1 MEVREFKKWLIDNGF
16 EDDELY
22 QESLKCYQVEA
33 YKAAY
38 IFSYLANH
46 KYIARLAIDY
56 RGTPSN
62 FMSDCPEDKQNIKE
76 ARWEEKIK
84 SLQNED
90 EWEQTV
96 NEILIQAKDTNN
108 VFRLPDKIKQK
119 YSHMRVLR
127 NNAAHAKDRL
137 ISESTV
143 LELWNEIQYTY
154 PYFVINGTKDAWLDE
169 LDKVVKYSNN
179 DSKYF
184 DDLFDQFDNFSIE
197 NKSIVINRLIKKY
210 LINSDYDEECP
221 KIIIDF
227 LSKVFQDNKYSKQIS
242 KSFSEEEE
250 IYLYICTG
258 KYNFHNEMIK
268 LFTSLEILK
277 KNYQLRY
284 FCEEFSNNFWKF
296 IDEIFSDANLDTL
309 INTLLFL
316 LKQTDSRLLDVDFCE
331 SRFLQSNTLFFEKIL
346 DKISHLYYYT
356 MTSTGQKRHSTSTFD
371 YLKFRSY
378 INYIAYVTYRVSE
391 DSNLRQYDN
400 VKEFIK
406 HYEKLM
412 TNNYSGDAWHSERQM
427 QEQLKEINKKYS
439 LVGLDQE

>member
-62 FMSDCPEDKQNIKE
+62 FMSDCPENKQDIKE

-96 NEILIQAKDTNN
+96 NDILIQAKDTNN

-119 YSHMRVLR
+119 YSHMRSLR

-143 LELWNEIQYTY
+143 LELWNEIQYTN
-154 PYFVINGTKDAWLDE
+154 PYFVINGTIDAWLDK

-179 DSKYF
+179 DSKYLDELLDKF
-184 DDLFDQFDNFSIE
+184 NNFSVD
-197 NKSIVINRLIKKY
+197 NKSFVIKSLIKKY
-210 LINSDYDEECP
+210 LIVPDYDEEYP
-221 KIIIDF
+221 NIIVTL

-258 KYNFHNEMIK
+258 KYKFHNEMIK

-277 KNYQLRY
+277 KNDKFRY
-284 FCEEFSNNFWKF
+284 FCEEFPNNFWKF
-296 IDEIFSDANLDTL
+296 IDEISGIANSDTL

-316 LKQTDSRLLDVDFCE
+316 LKQTDSRLLDINFSE
-331 SRFLQSNTLFFEKIL
+331 SRFLESNDLFFEEILAKI
-346 DKISHLYYYT
+346 DDLYYYT
-356 MTSTGQKRHSTSTFD
+356 MTYSGQKRHQTSTFD
-371 YLKFRSY
+371 YLKFHYY
-378 INYIAYVTYRVSE
+378 INYIRYITYRVSI
-391 DSNLRQYDN
+391 DSNLRQN
-400 VKEFIK
+400 NKVEEFIERFK
-406 HYEKLM
+406 TLM
-412 TNNYSGDAWHSERQM
+412 TSDYSDDYFYSLRQM
-427 QEQLKEINKKYS
+427 QKRIKEINEIYTIVK
-439 LVGLDQE
+439 

>member
-56 RGTPSN
+56 RGLPSN
-62 FMSDCPEDKQNIKE
+62 FMSDCPENKQDIKE
-76 ARWEEKIK
+76 ARWEEKIS

-96 NEILIQAKDTNN
+96 NDILIQAKDTNN
-108 VFRLPDKIKQK
+108 VFRLPEKIKQK

-154 PYFVINGTKDAWLDE
+154 PYFVINGTIDAWLLE
-169 LDKVVKYSNN
+169 LDKLAKYSNN
-179 DSKYF
+179 DSKYL
-184 DDLFDQFDNFSIE
+184 DSLFDKFNNFSAD
-197 NKSIVINRLIKKY
+197 NKSIVVKSLIKKY
-210 LINSDYDEECP
+210 LIDSDYDEECP

-227 LSKVFQDNKYSKQIS
+227 LSKVFQENKYLEQIS
-242 KSFSEEEE
+242 KSFSEKEE

-258 KYNFHNEMIK
+258 KYKFQNETFK
-268 LFTSLEILK
+268 LFTSLEALI
-277 KNYQLRY
+277 KNYQFRY
-284 FCEEFSNNFWKF
+284 FCEEFSINFWKF
-296 IDEIFSDANLDTL
+296 IDEISGKANQETL
-309 INTLLFL
+309 INVLLSL
-316 LKQTDSRLLDVDFCE
+316 LKQTDSRLLDVDFSE
-331 SRFLQSNTLFFEKIL
+331 SSFLSSNDLLFKKIL

-356 MTSTGQKRHSTSTFD
+356 MTYTGQKRHSTSTFD
-371 YLKFRSY
+371 YSKFRSY
-378 INYIAYVTYRVSE
+378 IHYIAYITYRVSE
-391 DSNLRQYDN
+391 DSNLRQDDK

-406 HYEKLM
+406 HYKKLM
-412 TNNYSGDAWHSERQM
+412 TADYSGDTWDTERQM
-427 QEQLKEINKKYS
+427 QNQVKEINKKYCI
-439 LVGLDQE
+439 VELDKE

>member
-62 FMSDCPEDKQNIKE
+62 FMSECPEQHIKE
-76 ARWEEKIK
+76 DRWEEKIK

-96 NEILIQAKDTNN
+96 NEILIQAKDTSN
-108 VFRLPDKIKQK
+108 VFRLPDKIKQQ

-154 PYFVINGTKDAWLDE
+154 PYFVINGTIDAWLDE
-169 LDKVVKYSNN
+169 LDKVAKYSNN
-179 DSKYF
+179 DLKYL
-184 DDLFDQFDNFSIE
+184 DNLFDKFNTFSIH
-197 NKSIVINRLIKKY
+197 NKSIVVKSLIKKY
-210 LINSDYDEECP
+210 LIDSDYDEDYP
-221 KIIIDF
+221 KIIIAF
-227 LSKVFQDNKYSKQIS
+227 LSKLFQDNKYLEQIS
-242 KSFSEEEE
+242 KNFSEEEE
-250 IYLYICTG
+250 IYLYICIG
-258 KYNFHNEMIK
+258 KYKLQNEMIK
-268 LFTSLEILK
+268 LFTSLETLI
-277 KNYQLRY
+277 KNYQFRY
-284 FCEEFSNNFWKF
+284 FCEEFPINFWKF
-296 IDEIFSDANLDTL
+296 IDEISRTANQDTL

-316 LKQTDSRLLDVDFCE
+316 LKQTDSRLLDVDFCD
-331 SRFLQSNTLFFEKIL
+331 SHFLQSNTLFFEKIL
-346 DKISHLYYYT
+346 DEISQLYYYT

-378 INYIAYVTYRVSE
+378 INYIAYVTYRILE
-391 DSNLRQYDN
+391 DPNLKQCDN

-412 TNNYSGDAWHSERQM
+412 TDDYSVDIWHTELQM

-439 LVGLDQE
+439 IVELDKE

>member
-56 RGTPSN
+56 RGIPSN
-62 FMSDCPEDKQNIKE
+62 FMSKCLENKQDIRENK
-76 ARWEEKIK
+76 WEEKIK

-96 NEILIQAKDTNN
+96 NDILIQAKDTNN

-119 YSHMRVLR
+119 YSHMRILR

-154 PYFVINGTKDAWLDE
+154 PYFVINGTIDAWLDE

-179 DSKYF
+179 DSKYL
-184 DDLFDQFDNFSIE
+184 DELFDKFNNFSVD
-197 NKSIVINRLIKKY
+197 NKSIVIKSLIKKY
-210 LINSDYDEECP
+210 LIDSDYNEEYP
-221 KIIIDF
+221 NIIINF
-227 LSKVFQDNKYSKQIS
+227 LSNVFQDNKYSKQIS

-258 KYNFHNEMIK
+258 KYKFHNEMIK
-268 LFTSLEILK
+268 LSTSLEILK
-277 KNYQLRY
+277 KNYQFRY

-296 IDEIFSDANLDTL
+296 IDEISGNANPDTL
-309 INTLLFL
+309 ISTLLFL
-316 LKQTDSRLLDVDFCE
+316 LKQTDSRLLAINYGD
-331 SRFLQSNTLFFEKIL
+331 SRFLESNDLFFEAILAKI
-346 DKISHLYYYT
+346 DHLYYYT
-356 MTSTGQKRHSTSTFD
+356 MTYTGQKHHQTPTFD
-371 YLKFRSY
+371 YSKFDSY
-378 INYIAYVTYRVSE
+378 IDYIRYIAYRVSI
-391 DSNLRQYDN
+391 DSNLRQN
-400 VKEFIK
+400 NKVKEFIK
-406 HYEKLM
+406 RFKKLM
-412 TNNYSGDAWHSERQM
+412 IADYSEDHWHSERQM
-427 QEQLKEINKKYS
+427 QEQIKEINETYT
-439 LVGLDQE
+439 LVD

>member
-62 FMSDCPEDKQNIKE
+62 FMSDFPENKQDIKE

-96 NEILIQAKDTNN
+96 NDILIQAKDTNN

-143 LELWNEIQYTY
+143 LELWNEIQYIH
-154 PYFVINGTKDAWLDE
+154 PYFVINGTIDAWLDE
-169 LDKVVKYSNN
+169 LDKVAKYSNN
-179 DSKYF
+179 DLKYL
-184 DDLFDQFDNFSIE
+184 DNLFEKFNNFSVH
-197 NKSIVINRLIKKY
+197 NKSIVIKSLIKKY
-210 LINSDYDEECP
+210 LIDSDYDEEYP
-221 KIIIDF
+221 KIIIAF
-227 LSKVFQDNKYSKQIS
+227 LSKLFQDNKYLEQIS

-250 IYLYICTG
+250 IYLYICIG
-258 KYNFHNEMIK
+258 KYKLQNEMIK
-268 LFTSLEILK
+268 LFTSLESLI
-277 KNYQLRY
+277 KNYQFRY
-284 FCEEFSNNFWKF
+284 FCEEFPINFWKF
-296 IDEIFSDANLDTL
+296 IDEISGIVNQDTL

-316 LKQTDSRLLDVDFCE
+316 LKQTDSRLLDVDFSE
-331 SRFLQSNTLFFEKIL
+331 SRFLSSDALFFEKIL

-356 MTSTGQKRHSTSTFD
+356 MAYTGQKRHSTSTFD

-378 INYIAYVTYRVSE
+378 IHYIAYITYRVSE

-412 TNNYSGDAWHSERQM
+412 TDDYSGDTWYSERQM
-427 QEQLKEINKKYS
+427 QERVKEINKKYCI
-439 LVGLDQE
+439 VELDKE

>member
-46 KYIARLAIDY
+46 KYIAKIAIDY

-62 FMSDCPEDKQNIKE
+62 FMSSCPNQDTKE
-76 ARWEEKIK
+76 AQWEERIK

-90 EWEQTV
+90 EWEKTV
-96 NEILIQAKDTNN
+96 NDILIQAKDTDN
-108 VFRLPDKIKQK
+108 VFRLPNKIKQK
-119 YSHMRVLR
+119 CSQMRSLR

-143 LELWNEIQYTY
+143 LELWNDIEYVY
-154 PYFVINGTKDAWLDE
+154 PYFVINGTIDAWLDE

-179 DSKYF
+179 DSEYL
-184 DDLFDQFDNFSIE
+184 DDLFYKFDNFSID
-197 NKSIVINRLIKKY
+197 NKSIIINSLIKKY

-221 KIIIDF
+221 NIIIDF

-242 KSFSEEEE
+242 KSFSEKEE

-277 KNYQLRY
+277 KKLSIQ
-284 FCEEFSNNFWKF
+284 
-296 IDEIFSDANLDTL
+296 IFL
-309 INTLLFL
+309 
-316 LKQTDSRLLDVDFCE
+316 
-331 SRFLQSNTLFFEKIL
+331 
-346 DKISHLYYYT
+346 
-356 MTSTGQKRHSTSTFD
+356 
-371 YLKFRSY
+371 
-378 INYIAYVTYRVSE
+378 
-391 DSNLRQYDN
+391 
-400 VKEFIK
+400 
-406 HYEKLM
+406 
-412 TNNYSGDAWHSERQM
+412 
-427 QEQLKEINKKYS
+427 
-439 LVGLDQE
+439 

>member
-56 RGTPSN
+56 RGIPSN
-62 FMSDCPEDKQNIKE
+62 FMSKCLENKQDIRENK
-76 ARWEEKIK
+76 WEEKIK

-96 NEILIQAKDTNN
+96 NDILIQAKDTNN

-119 YSHMRVLR
+119 YSHMRILR

-154 PYFVINGTKDAWLDE
+154 PYFVINGTIDAWLDE

-179 DSKYF
+179 DSKYL
-184 DDLFDQFDNFSIE
+184 DELFDKFNNFSVD
-197 NKSIVINRLIKKY
+197 NKSIVIKSLIKKY
-210 LINSDYDEECP
+210 LIDSDYNEEYP
-221 KIIIDF
+221 NIIINF
-227 LSKVFQDNKYSKQIS
+227 LSNVFQDNKYSKQIS

-258 KYNFHNEMIK
+258 KYKFHNEMIK

-277 KNYQLRY
+277 KNYQFRY

-296 IDEIFSDANLDTL
+296 IDEISGNANPDTL
-309 INTLLFL
+309 ISTLLFL
-316 LKQTDSRLLDVDFCE
+316 LKQTDSRLLAINYGD
-331 SRFLQSNTLFFEKIL
+331 SRFLESNDLFF
-346 DKISHLYYYT
+346 
-356 MTSTGQKRHSTSTFD
+356 
-371 YLKFRSY
+371 
-378 INYIAYVTYRVSE
+378 
-391 DSNLRQYDN
+391 
-400 VKEFIK
+400 
-406 HYEKLM
+406 
-412 TNNYSGDAWHSERQM
+412 
-427 QEQLKEINKKYS
+427 
-439 LVGLDQE
+439 